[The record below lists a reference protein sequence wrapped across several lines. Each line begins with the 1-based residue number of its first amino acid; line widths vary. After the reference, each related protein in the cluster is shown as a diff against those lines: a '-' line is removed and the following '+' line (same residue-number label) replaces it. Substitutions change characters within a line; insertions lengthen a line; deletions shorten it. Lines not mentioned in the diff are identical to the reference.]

1 MDLFQAMRIE
11 KKIKYFVFELELVSK
26 GVYGSVVSGCAC
38 STYTGAHSAASRR
51 FKVVS
56 QAAKADVPADDK
68 TAFRQFA
75 ALFTPGE
82 HKFAVYDFEATL
94 EVGLKVRRLILVKW
108 CVLVSGSRTCDISL
122 PSA

>member
-1 MDLFQAMRIE
+1 MRLFYIHWCSQCRISQDL
-11 KKIKYFVFELELVSK
+11 KW
-26 GVYGSVVSGCAC
+26 CC
-38 STYTGAHSAASRR
+38 
-51 FKVVS
+51 

-94 EVGLKVRRLILVKW
+94 EVGLKVGRLTLGKVVRFVRITHMRYLTAFCVIKEPLVHTP
-108 CVLVSGSRTCDISL
+108 VSCSRQG
-122 PSA
+122 P